1 MEYDI
6 DCPNDPSKHDARAG
20 QTGKTLT
27 ADIKELIREG
37 RQAEQKAE
45 DLHRRYLADLHAREK
60 LIQRQLPMS
69 LAAAQSCIE
78 QLESDRARHLQQIS
92 DLKGKI
98 DFTQDQ
104 ARPTSKTLEL
114 DPICNGRVVDIA
126 SAKVGVIL
134 TNTEVESTWTEV
146 ESAWTEI
153 ESAQTEVESAKAE
166 VASTQAEVV
175 SSKAEVASS
184 RAEVVSMYSD
194 KLTTGV
200 DVMSMQSCLSRAFC
214 Q

>member
-37 RQAEQKAE
+37 RQAEQKAK

-60 LIQRQLPMS
+60 LIRRQLPMS

-92 DLKGKI
+92 DLK
-98 DFTQDQ
+98 
-104 ARPTSKTLEL
+104 
-114 DPICNGRVVDIA
+114 VDIA
-126 SAKVGVIL
+126 LAKVGVIL
-134 TNTEVESTWTEV
+134 TNTEVESTWTKV

-184 RAEVVSMYSD
+184 RAEVVLMYSE

-200 DVMSMQSCLSRAFC
+200 DVMLMQSCLSRAFC